1 MGDSF
6 LGLQV
11 DQDYR
16 MQRSSTGRAYS
27 TSLLW
32 FIFTGLTNCCIIHSN
47 DRMVLE
53 QRLKGLGK
61 LSTYHSSHESI
72 SHSHKMGFMQAS
84 KVLLS
89 AISLQVFCSVGLC
102 ASLCLCAH
110 ASLVLICLFH
120 TKHHPKLHLLT
131 YSSIY
136 LNLLLY
142 IWHISGFCHHLCQP
156 TVRAILDISNKTYR
170 TKGIILLHQVKLT
183 SIQNDF

>member
-1 MGDSF
+1 M
-6 LGLQV
+6 
-11 DQDYR
+11 
-16 MQRSSTGRAYS
+16 
-27 TSLLW
+27 
-32 FIFTGLTNCCIIHSN
+32 
-47 DRMVLE
+47 MVLE

-142 IWHISGFCHHLCQP
+142 IWHIYRLLSPSLSAD
-156 TVRAILDISNKTYR
+156 RESNL
-170 TKGIILLHQVKLT
+170 GHFN
-183 SIQNDF
+183 QNIPPQRYNSPPSS